1 MVNKHCANVDHSMV
15 LRKCQDLITER
26 KRLMARSDDT
36 SVPDVDVV
44 VTSDEV
50 NDLQAKVNAEEE
62 VLKQL
67 KYK

>member
-1 MVNKHCANVDHSMV
+1 
-15 LRKCQDLITER
+15 
-26 KRLMARSDDT
+26 MARSDDT

>member
-1 MVNKHCANVDHSMV
+1 
-15 LRKCQDLITER
+15 
-26 KRLMARSDDT
+26 MARSDDT

-50 NDLQAKVNAEEE
+50 TDLQAKVNAEEE

>member
-1 MVNKHCANVDHSMV
+1 MV

>member
-1 MVNKHCANVDHSMV
+1 
-15 LRKCQDLITER
+15 
-26 KRLMARSDDT
+26 MARSDDT

-50 NDLQAKVNAEEE
+50 TDLQAKVTAEEE